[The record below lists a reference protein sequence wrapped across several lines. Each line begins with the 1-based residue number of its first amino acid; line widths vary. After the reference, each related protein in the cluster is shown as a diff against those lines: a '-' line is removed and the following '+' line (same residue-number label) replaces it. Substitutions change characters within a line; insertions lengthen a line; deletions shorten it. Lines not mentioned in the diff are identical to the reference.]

1 MPVTAFQVDIVRA
14 IREAFDQLRFK
25 YASADRHQYVDGR
38 RVWVPWQEDPLE
50 GEAGWT
56 TAVKTTLCRVG
67 QENFGFGV
75 GCHGVP
81 DSDALHPHMLL
92 GTRAG
97 FTWPIKAMT

>member
-1 MPVTAFQVDIVRA
+1 MRPQIVINMWTAGV
-14 IREAFDQLRFK
+14 
-25 YASADRHQYVDGR
+25 YG
-38 RVWVPWQEDPLE
+38 VPWQEDPLE